1 MSPDAQ
7 SDLPVEE
14 ALRLDSVPAPGAHLV
29 LPSIVGCWNNP
40 LAYPVQSLI
49 SPQQLR
55 TLRKHVA
62 GRAAEHGLT
71 VDFRQSN
78 HEGELIDWIQEAR
91 TSHAGVLINPAAYS
105 HTSIAIR
112 DALAAVDRPIAEV
125 HISNVHRREAFRH
138 HSHVSAVADVVIAG
152 AGVQGYALAVD
163 WLAAAVRR

>member
-1 MSPDAQ
+1 MTI
-7 SDLPVEE
+7 
-14 ALRLDSVPAPGAHLV
+14 LV
-29 LPSIVGCWNNP
+29 LNGPNLNRLGKRQPEIYGSE
-40 LAYPVQSLI
+40 
-49 SPQQLR
+49 
-55 TLRKHVA
+55 TLEDIERRV
-62 GRAAEHGLT
+62 RAAAGEEEI
-71 VDFRQSN
+71 VFFQSN